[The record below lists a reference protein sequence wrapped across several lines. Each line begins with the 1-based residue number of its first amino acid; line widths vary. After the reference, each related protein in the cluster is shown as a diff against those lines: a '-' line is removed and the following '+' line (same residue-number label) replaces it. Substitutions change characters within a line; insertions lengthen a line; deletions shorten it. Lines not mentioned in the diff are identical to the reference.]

1 MLTELTFKSL
11 ADLDGG
17 KIGKAF
23 AIHARKL
30 TDDCIDRPGSKAPRK
45 LSIELIVTPVL
56 DPNTGECDDV
66 NIEAEIGS
74 KVPKHRSRPIN
85 CQVRKTSKGGQ
96 LVFNDFSLDNV
107 DQRTLDQESPTFVD
121 PPEPPGPVA
130 GEPPSPST

>member
-1 MLTELTFKSL
+1 MLTELTLKSL
-11 ADLDGG
+11 AELDGG

-45 LSIELIVTPVL
+45 LTIDLIVTPVL

-66 NIEAEIGS
+66 NVEAEIGS

-85 CQVRKTSKGGQ
+85 CQVRKTHKGGQ

-107 DQRTLDQESPTFVD
+107 DQRTLDQQSPTFTD
-121 PPEPPGPVA
+121 PPAGDPPATDRPT
-130 GEPPSPST
+130 PPQS